1 MELIISVLML
11 FVVLN
16 CATKLSLWNWWQ
28 RFAFSAVL
36 AAFIWWSERYAV
48 LQSKTQLADLLQN
61 AEALQNMAV
70 IVTIESAV
78 NFGFCFWWFGEVN
91 SEELRVKNSKPS
103 QKNFSLFTIHYSLL
117 KWYPSLLIF
126 PVMFYVLT
134 QTMFMA
140 VGVDFAVSSIAVAAL
155 TFVLLPLLAEGM
167 KWFIADADG
176 RVEIHV
182 LLSCLV
188 CVLGLA
194 TTVTSKMIYRAN
206 EAPIDWQ
213 MVSLAIVIFVILFV
227 AGFLGSKLKWRWKKF
242 ITRNS

>member
-28 RFAFSAVL
+28 RFAFSGVL
-36 AAFIWWSERYAV
+36 AAFVWWSERYAV
-48 LQSKTQLADLLQN
+48 LQSKTQLAEYLQN
-61 AEALQNMAV
+61 VEILQNMAV

-78 NFGFCFWWFGEVN
+78 NFGFCFLWFGERRA
-91 SEELRVKNSKPS
+91 SSS
-103 QKNFSLFTIHYSLL
+103 AYHFLL
-117 KWYPSLLIF
+117 KYYPSLLVF

-134 QTMFMA
+134 QTMFVA
-140 VGVDFAVSSIAVAAL
+140 VGIDFSTTSMIVAAL
-155 TFVLLPLLAEGM
+155 TFILLPLLAEGM
-167 KWFIADADG
+167 KWFIADAEG

-182 LLSCLV
+182 FLSCLV

-206 EAPIDWQ
+206 ETPIDWQ
-213 MVSLAIVIFVILFV
+213 MVSIAIIVFIVLFI
-227 AGFLGSKLKWRWKKF
+227 AGYLGSKLKWKIKKS
-242 ITRNS
+242 NKWN